1 MWRNQRRSARAFT
14 LALYAICGSLT
25 QPAAAFQ
32 DTIDI
37 ESIRRATVTIQ
48 VTSASGGAQGSG
60 FVLTDDGIIA
70 TAAHVLEGATAATV
84 VFLTGEEYPVAGVL
98 AVDAARDFA
107 LIRVAGFGL
116 PTLTLGNS
124 DSVGVGQRILAFG
137 APLGLD
143 FTVTD

>member
-1 MWRNQRRSARAFT
+1 MWRSQRRSARGFT
-14 LALYAICGSLT
+14 LALCAVCGSLT

-48 VTSASGGAQGSG
+48 VTSDGGGQGSG

-84 VFLTGEEYPVAGVL
+84 LFLTGEEYPVAGVL

-116 PTLTLGNS
+116 PTLKVLGPVPHRWPVAEHPGS
-124 DSVGVGQRILAFG
+124 G
-137 APLGLD
+137 
-143 FTVTD
+143 